1 MMQITTSDDSNIIY
15 TTSTG
20 KLDRRDYEKLIP
32 LAEAKIAR
40 HGKVRWY
47 FEMQD
52 FHGWNLDTF
61 VKDLK
66 FDFKHAHHFEKVAMV
81 GDRKWE
87 EWMAKLMKAFIS
99 ADIRYFKVSD
109 KQLADHWIQQ

>member
-1 MMQITTSDDSNIIY
+1 MMQIRTSEDSNIIY

-20 KLDRRDYEKLIP
+20 KLDKEDYEKMLP

-52 FHGWNLDTF
+52 FHGWSLDTF
-61 VKDLK
+61 VMDLK
-66 FDFKHAHHFEKVAMV
+66 FDLKHARDFEKVAMV
-81 GDRKWE
+81 GDQKWE
-87 EWMAKLMKAFIS
+87 EWMAKLMKAFMS
-99 ADIRYFKVSD
+99 ADIRYFKISE
-109 KQLADHWIQQ
+109 KQLADQWIKQ